1 MFARVFR
8 KCIQIFQRRIL
19 THMSESKAAS
29 SRSRLRRTGAH
40 KPRLSRQLSFL
51 IRGILIAVFVF
62 VYLYTVPMIKQ
73 KVFEIE
79 RNASRLALNN
89 VFEVANRMY
98 AGVEQYR
105 QQALNN
111 HKQQLKLA
119 VELGQVFLQ
128 SHFREALKQGI
139 PTEQAR
145 LTAFSY
151 LRDFSFGNNDYIWVM
166 DYDLNFLSH
175 PDPRFHKG
183 SRGQLEATDMEIL
196 TSVINQAKQ
205 DGEGYYHYQW
215 PRLSGPERIDKVSFV
230 RSYPEWGF
238 VIGAGVYLDDLE
250 KEVHLRKQLALQD
263 LRQALKEIK
272 VAKTGYMYV
281 FDSNGHMLI
290 HPNSNLDGITFTRH
304 QNPVTRQPIYKEL
317 IAVADTGKELSYRW
331 DKPDDPNHY
340 AYDKLAL
347 VRYIEGFD
355 WYIGSS
361 VYLDELQSSSEILST
376 RIMVLAAITMLAT
389 LFISGFF
396 VNRITRPLEI
406 LAETALRVRAGDLS
420 ARAGIQRDDEI
431 GILANSFDAMIQR
444 LRDSI
449 ETLDSKVKQ
458 RTEELIETNAK
469 AQRMN
474 AVGQLAGGLAHD
486 FNNLLSIIVGNLV
499 VARERFGHD
508 HSQALDKLL
517 SPAERAA
524 RRGADITHRLL
535 AFSRR
540 QPLQP
545 EPVLLAPMINEVI
558 ELLGSS
564 MTSRIRLSKQLPP
577 PDDLADLPLCAH
589 VDPAHLENALI
600 NLGLNA
606 RDAMPDGGEICFQA
620 QAIRVRQPMA
630 YDEPVRPGDYIA
642 VEVLDSGS
650 GFSKDA
656 LEQAF
661 EPFFSTKTG
670 QANSGLGL
678 SMVYGFVKQS
688 SGYLRLGNRQAQ
700 TGAHIQIL
708 LPACQHRPSEQ
719 YESVLTTDTGLSGEL
734 FLLVEDE
741 PDVRAVIRHQ
751 LTDLGIHVIEACDAD
766 EALLLLDTFEI
777 NQSHHAESGDHD
789 SGTSPPR
796 IRGLITDVM
805 MPGNMNGQAFAQLM
819 QQRYPDAVILLVS
832 GYAFESEPGVRP
844 SPFPLLRKPF
854 DQQQLANALNKAVQK
869 RNIE

>member
-1 MFARVFR
+1 MPVPDTASTV
-8 KCIQIFQRRIL
+8 
-19 THMSESKAAS
+19 TSAAAS
-29 SRSRLRRTGAH
+29 ATVRSRSPVAH
-40 KPRLSRQLSFL
+40 KSRLSRQLSFL

-89 VFEVANRMY
+89 VFEVANHMY

-119 VELGQVFLQ
+119 VELGEVFLQ

-139 PTEQAR
+139 SKEQAR

-166 DYDLNFLSH
+166 DYDINVLSH
-175 PDPRFHKG
+175 PDPRFHGG
-183 SRGQLEATDMEIL
+183 SRGRLDTTDMQIL
-196 TSVINQAKQ
+196 SQVINKARQ

-215 PRLSGPERIDKVSFV
+215 PRISGPKRIDKVSFV

-250 KEVHLRKQLALQD
+250 KEVQLRKELALQD

-281 FDSNGHMLI
+281 FDSSGQMLI
-290 HPNSNLDGITFTRH
+290 HPNPNLDGITFTRH
-304 QNPVTRQPIYKEL
+304 QNPMTRQPIYKEL
-317 IAVADTGKELSYRW
+317 IDVADTGRELNYRW
-331 DKPDDPNHY
+331 DKPDDPNNY
-340 AYDKLAL
+340 AYDKLSL

-355 WYIGSS
+355 WYICSS

-389 LFISGFF
+389 LLISSFF
-396 VNRITRPLEI
+396 VNRITKPLET

-420 ARAGIQRDDEI
+420 ARTGIRRDDEI
-431 GILANSFDAMIQR
+431 GILANSFDAMVQR

-458 RTEELIETNAK
+458 RTEELAETNAK

-486 FNNLLSIIVGNLV
+486 FNNLLSIIVGNLIL
-499 VARERFGHD
+499 ARERFGGQ
-508 HSQALDKLL
+508 HSQELDKLL

-545 EPVLLAPMINEVI
+545 EPVLVAPMINEVI
-558 ELLGSS
+558 ELLSS
-564 MTSRIRLSKQLPP
+564 SVNRQIRFNQHCPI
-577 PDDLADLPLCAH
+577 DDQPHHLPLCAH

-606 RDAMPDGGEICFQA
+606 RDAMPEGGEICFDA
-620 QAIRVRQPMA
+620 RFVTVHDPLA
-630 YDEPVRPGDYIA
+630 YDEVVKPGDYIA
-642 VEVLDSGS
+642 IEVLDSGS

-661 EPFFSTKTG
+661 EPFFSTKSG
-670 QANSGLGL
+670 NANSGLGL

-688 SGYLRLGNRQAQ
+688 SGYLRIANRQNQA
-700 TGAHIQIL
+700 GASIKLL
-708 LPACQHRPSEQ
+708 LPACSRQPQSSE
-719 YESVLTTDTGLSGEL
+719 EHTTTLDNALAGEL
-734 FLLVEDE
+734 FLLVEDD
-741 PDVRAVIRHQ
+741 PDVRTVIRNQ
-751 LTDLGIHVIEACDAD
+751 LTAMDVHVLEASDSD
-766 EALLLLDTFEI
+766 EALLLLDTLEHSATAPD
-777 NQSHHAESGDHD
+777 Q
-789 SGTSPPR
+789 PP
-796 IRGLITDVM
+796 IRGLVTDVM
-805 MPGNMNGQAFAQLM
+805 MPGSMNGYSLAKLM
-819 QQRYPDAVILLVS
+819 QQRHPDAIILLVS
-832 GYAFESEPGVRP
+832 GYAFDSEPGQTP
-844 SPFPLLRKPF
+844 PPFPLLRKPF
-854 DQQQLANALNKAVQK
+854 DQQQLASALARASQK

>member
-1 MFARVFR
+1 MTAPDVSS
-8 KCIQIFQRRIL
+8 
-19 THMSESKAAS
+19 TTASKAS
-29 SRSRLRRTGAH
+29 SATVQPRSPIAH
-40 KPRLSRQLSFL
+40 KSRLSRQLSFL

-119 VELGQVFLQ
+119 VELGEVFLQ

-139 PTEQAR
+139 PIEQAR
-145 LTAFSY
+145 RTAFSY

-166 DYDLNFLSH
+166 DYDINVLSH
-175 PDPRFHKG
+175 PDPRFHGG
-183 SRGQLEATDMEIL
+183 SRGRLDTTDMQIL
-196 TSVINQAKQ
+196 SEVIGKARL

-215 PRLSGPERIDKVSFV
+215 PRISGPERIDKVSFV

-250 KEVHLRKQLALQD
+250 KEVQLRKELALQD

-304 QNPVTRQPIYKEL
+304 QNPMTRQPIYKEL
-317 IAVADTGKELSYRW
+317 IEVADTGRELNYRW
-331 DKPDDPNHY
+331 DKPDDPNNY
-340 AYDKLAL
+340 AYDKLSL

-355 WYIGSS
+355 WYICSS

-389 LFISGFF
+389 LLISSFF
-396 VNRITRPLEI
+396 VNRITKPLET

-420 ARAGIQRDDEI
+420 ARTGIRRDDEI
-431 GILANSFDAMIQR
+431 GILANSFDAMVQR

-458 RTEELIETNAK
+458 RTEELAETNAK

-486 FNNLLSIIVGNLV
+486 FNNLLSIIVGNLIL
-499 VARERFGHD
+499 ARERFGGQD
-508 HSQALDKLL
+508 SQELDKLL

-545 EPVLLAPMINEVI
+545 EPVLVAPMIDEVI
-558 ELLGSS
+558 ELLSS
-564 MTSRIRLSKQLPP
+564 SISRQIQLSKSCPS
-577 PDDLADLPLCAH
+577 DADSNLCAE

-606 RDAMPDGGEICFQA
+606 RDAMPDGGSVCFRA
-620 QAIRVRQPMA
+620 EAVTIHQPQA
-630 YDEPVRPGDYIA
+630 YDELVKPGDYIA
-642 VEVLDSGS
+642 IEVLDSGS

-661 EPFFSTKTG
+661 EPFFSTKSG
-670 QANSGLGL
+670 HANSGLGL

-688 SGYLRLGNRQAQ
+688 SGYLRLANRQDQ
-700 TGAHIQIL
+700 SGASIQLL
-708 LPACQHRPSEQ
+708 LPACTTRPERVEETDSQ
-719 YESVLTTDTGLSGEL
+719 TDTGLAGEL

-741 PDVRAVIRHQ
+741 PDVRTVIRNQ
-751 LTDLGIHVIEACDAD
+751 LTALGVHVLEACDSD
-766 EALLLLDTFEI
+766 EALVLLDTLEH
-777 NQSHHAESGDHD
+777 STAD
-789 SGTSPPR
+789 TSQPP
-796 IRGLITDVM
+796 IRGLVTDVM
-805 MPGNMNGQAFAQLM
+805 MPGSMNGYSLAKLM
-819 QQRYPDAVILLVS
+819 QQRHPDAIILLVS
-832 GYAFESEPGVRP
+832 GYAFDSEPGATP
-844 SPFPLLRKPF
+844 PPFSLLRKPF
-854 DQQQLANALNKAVQK
+854 DQQQLAIALARASQK
-869 RNIE
+869 RNSE